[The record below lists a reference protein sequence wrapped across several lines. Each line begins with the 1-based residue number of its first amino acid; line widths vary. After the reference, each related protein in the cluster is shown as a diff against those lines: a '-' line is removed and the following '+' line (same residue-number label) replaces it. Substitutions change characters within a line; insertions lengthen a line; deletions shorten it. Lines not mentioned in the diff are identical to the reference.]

1 MGKLSVPSIS
11 KEVLAS
17 GIPPVPSNVAPPK
30 TSSSSDSTGCPTGS
44 VRNKNNNGLA
54 NIGQIEADEL
64 EHIYESLDLKKLIS
78 TSKLPPYGPTSQNN
92 VLIIYILPLLIS
104 FIFKVRCGIFFPSS
118 TKCLIFILFGLY
130 LTTFHSTNWPIFCH
144 KSFIVVKIQ
153 S

>member
-1 MGKLSVPSIS
+1 MIFISSFTHCYSSTHYKPIGNNSNGIANRPPPPHPS
-11 KEVLAS
+11 AS
-17 GIPPVPSNVAPPK
+17 GIPPVPPNVAPPK

-104 FIFKVRCGIFFPSS
+104 FIFKVRCGIFPFQY
-118 TKCLIFILFGLY
+118 KMAYFLA
-130 LTTFHSTNWPIFCH
+130 
-144 KSFIVVKIQ
+144 
-153 S
+153 